1 MKRYKWKKTGRIF
14 GLERYKS
21 KWPELKLGI
30 IYKMDKYKNR
40 YSYELTKTSKMF
52 EWNSS
57 FF

>member
-1 MKRYKWKKTGRIF
+1 MEKTGRIF

-30 IYKMDKYKNR
+30 IYKMNKYKNR